1 LGPSEDFLPLVDR
14 EAWIGLVPMT
24 LEIDVVAS
32 LDTDVDVL
40 IRKVIELQG
49 HNEIC
54 FELLFSAKGTVQFV

>member
-1 LGPSEDFLPLVDR
+1 
-14 EAWIGLVPMT
+14 MT

-54 FELLFSAKGTVQFV
+54 FELLFSGKGTVQFV

>member
-1 LGPSEDFLPLVDR
+1 
-14 EAWIGLVPMT
+14 MT